1 MKLAT
6 IEQVLEVKNHP
17 NADKLDIIKV
27 LGYDAIVGRDSYKV
41 GDIVIFI
48 QPDSILP
55 HDQAWAQEF
64 LRYTSRGRLR
74 AIRLRGEWSMGLVLS
89 EKTFNSIL
97 DNVLEE
103 GDFSDYIAN
112 AEAEGFGNDVT
123 DLLGVTKYEPA
134 LPTNLQAKGGLPF
147 NIPRTDEE
155 RWQNIR
161 DLESLFGTEVDIT
174 LKIDGQSGTYY
185 CVLPEHNPGG
195 NSEPVVG
202 LCSRSLELKNDE
214 ESTSNWHTAERR
226 YNILE
231 KLKNYCVEHGV
242 SLALRGEVFGGN
254 IQGFKH
260 NPHAGGEID
269 FALYSVYVIDA
280 RQYAR
285 RGSKYYS
292 PDVAEALSIPHVPL
306 IDERVYL
313 DKQSI
318 DYYDHGEK
326 TLFGSSSVVGQKF
339 EGVVVQHASGSFK
352 IINKWYDSEKE

>member
-6 IEQVLEVKNHP
+6 IEQVREVKNHP

-41 GDIVIFI
+41 GDTVIFI

-74 AIRLRGEWSMGLVLS
+74 AVRLRGEWSMGLVLS
-89 EKTFNSIL
+89 PKAVEGMLDSI
-97 DNVLEE
+97 
-103 GDFSDYIAN
+103 DFET
-112 AEAEGFGNDVT
+112 AEAEGFGHDVT

-134 LPTNLQAKGGLPF
+134 LPKNLQAKGGLPF

-185 CVLPEHNPGG
+185 CILPEHNPGG
-195 NSEPVVG
+195 NPEPVVG

-214 ESTSNWHTAERR
+214 NSQSNWHTAERR

-231 KLKNYCVEHGV
+231 KLKEFCVHQEV
-242 SLALRGEVFGGN
+242 SLAIRGEVFGGN
-254 IQGFKH
+254 IQAFKH

-269 FALYSVYVIDA
+269 FALYSVYNIGE
-280 RQYAR
+280 RKYER
-285 RGSKYYS
+285 KGSYYYS
-292 PDVAEALSIPHVPL
+292 TEVANDLDIPHVPVIAENVL
-306 IDERVYL
+306 L
-313 DKQSI
+313 DKENIQL
-318 DYYDHGEK
+318 YDHGEK
-326 TLFGSSSVVGQKF
+326 TLFGSSSVSGQKF
-339 EGVVVQHASGSFK
+339 EGVVVQHAGGSFK